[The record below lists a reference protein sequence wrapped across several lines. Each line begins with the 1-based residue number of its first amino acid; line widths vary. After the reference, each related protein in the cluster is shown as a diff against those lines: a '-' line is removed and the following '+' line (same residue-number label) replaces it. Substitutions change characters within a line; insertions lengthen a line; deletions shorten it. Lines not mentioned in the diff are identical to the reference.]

1 MPELTPVQEYY
12 KGKTIFITGA
22 SGFMGKVLLEKL
34 LYSCHELKE
43 IIMICRPK
51 RGKTPESRL
60 EDMFKLPIFQR
71 IKEERPHVLKKV
83 TIYQGDVTYEMLGL
97 SGENLKHV
105 CDNTNIVFHMAATLK
120 LEGNLKDAIDMNLA
134 GTRRA
139 LDVAKQMKNLEAF
152 VHLSTAFCNCDQEV
166 MYEKVYDFPHK
177 PEDLMR
183 LAEWMDLKTLE
194 NITPDLLKPHP
205 NTYTYSK
212 RLAELFI
219 RDHYETM
226 PVIIARPSIV
236 SPSAYE
242 PVPGW
247 VDNLNG
253 PTGLMVG
260 AGKGVIRSML
270 IDTSH
275 KSEVIPVDYAINGLV
290 VIPYEFCT
298 KPRFYSPEE
307 IPIYNI
313 TCAERRKVP
322 WGIVIELSKKIGYQ
336 YPMETGLWYPDG
348 CITTNRLHHQINVIL
363 FHWLP
368 AYFIDFIL
376 FLLGQKRFMIRV
388 QNRVQIGLG
397 VLQFFTMR
405 AWNFKSKA
413 YELLWENL
421 SEEDKIIFNMNM
433 DTVDNIEEYMISCIQ
448 GGRQYLMKES
458 PDTLPKARRQLK
470 FMYLLDRTCKA
481 VFLGLLCYWTYNFVK
496 PLVISPAAYEPL
508 RGWVDNLNGPT
519 GLMIGCGKGVIRSV
533 LVDENNK
540 SEVIPVD
547 YAINGLIVIP
557 YEFNKGK
564 RPAEVPVYNITNAEH
579 RKMLGGTVIEMSKRI
594 NKEYPFNAGLWYPNP
609 TVTTNKLYHQFNVLM
624 FHWLPAYFLDFLMLI
639 FGQKRFMIKIQN
651 KIATGLEVLQFFTLH
666 PWNFKSDNYGAL
678 WKNLTPKDKEI
689 FNMNMDPKETEE
701 EYLINCA
708 KGARLFILKEKLEDL
723 PKARLHMKIQYV
735 VDKVCKTL
743 IVGLFLYYGRMTPAF
758 QEPLPGWV
766 DNLNGPT
773 GVMIGAGK
781 GVIRSMLCNGELKS
795 EVIPVDIAI
804 NGLIV
809 IPYYVNQL
817 KERPAHLPIFNL
829 TVHESQKRTW
839 KWVMDKGREFAEK
852 YPFEV
857 GLWYPDGNMT
867 SNKYYHW
874 FCVVLFMWLPA
885 VLVDCLLTLFRQ
897 RRFMVRVQKRIAT
910 GLEVL
915 QFFTTRAWDFKSNN
929 FRELYKLLTEEE
941 KKIFKINTEDIDDSD
956 YLKSCILGGRQ
967 YVVKEPLCTLPK
979 ARVQLKCMYVLDRVC
994 KTIICCYFVY
1004 WLITKLGV
1012 MDFINDIFG

>member
-236 SPSAYE
+236 SP
-242 PVPGW
+242 
-247 VDNLNG
+247 
-253 PTGLMVG
+253 
-260 AGKGVIRSML
+260 
-270 IDTSH
+270 
-275 KSEVIPVDYAINGLV
+275 
-290 VIPYEFCT
+290 
-298 KPRFYSPEE
+298 
-307 IPIYNI
+307 
-313 TCAERRKVP
+313 
-322 WGIVIELSKKIGYQ
+322 
-336 YPMETGLWYPDG
+336 
-348 CITTNRLHHQINVIL
+348 
-363 FHWLP
+363 
-368 AYFIDFIL
+368 
-376 FLLGQKRFMIRV
+376 
-388 QNRVQIGLG
+388 
-397 VLQFFTMR
+397 
-405 AWNFKSKA
+405 
-413 YELLWENL
+413 
-421 SEEDKIIFNMNM
+421 
-433 DTVDNIEEYMISCIQ
+433 
-448 GGRQYLMKES
+448 
-458 PDTLPKARRQLK
+458 
-470 FMYLLDRTCKA
+470 
-481 VFLGLLCYWTYNFVK
+481 
-496 PLVISPAAYEPL
+496 AAYEPL

-639 FGQKRFMIKIQN
+639 FGQKRFMVKIQN

-666 PWNFKSDNYGAL
+666 PWSFKSDNYGAL

-701 EYLINCA
+701 EYLISCA

-743 IVGLFLYYGRMTPAF
+743 IVVTPAF

-817 KERPAHLPIFNL
+817 KERPTHLPIFNL

-839 KWVMDKGREFAEK
+839 KWVMDKGREYAEK

-867 SNKYYHW
+867 NNKYYHW
-874 FCVVLFMWLPA
+874 FCVVMFMWLPA

-929 FRELYKLLTEEE
+929 FRELQKLLTEEE

-956 YLKSCILGGRQ
+956 YLRSCILGGRQ

-979 ARVQLKCMYVLDRVC
+979 ANRFYNFLLTTLYYRFHSTTFSMYVLDRVC
-994 KTIICCYFVY
+994 KTIICCYFAY
-1004 WLITKLGV
+1004 WLIKKLGV
-1012 MDFINDIFG
+1012 MDFINDKSCICPILLKSTYYTLSYPWAQHNYHNFINIYFFVNCFVNI